1 MLSLN
6 LMGHTQKGIKVGKYC
21 YDEFQRGQAGNERET
36 EDTDN

>member
-6 LMGHTQKGIKVGKYC
+6 LMSHTQKGIKIDEYC
-21 YDEFQRGQAGNERET
+21 YNEFQRGKARNERET